1 MLKLPSILTLRDLMQ
16 ITRINEAQTYQAPN
30 HDGMTCF
37 RLQGKE
43 AGPSEKMWMGMSVI
57 EPGGQTGLDG
67 SPSEK
72 IYFVLEGELSVI
84 CETPNGA
91 QSETTLYKNDS
102 CTFLAGEK
110 RQLKNVSNS
119 AVKVLLAMSI

>member
-1 MLKLPSILTLRDLMQ
+1 MQ
-16 ITRINEAQTYQAPN
+16 ITRLNEAQTYQAPN
-30 HDGMTCF
+30 HDGMTCY

-84 CETPNGA
+84 CEMPDGLRI
-91 QSETTLYKNDS
+91 ETKLYANDS

-110 RQLKNVSNS
+110 RQLRNLSNS
-119 AVKVLLAMSI
+119 VVKVLLAMSI

>member
-1 MLKLPSILTLRDLMQ
+1 MQ
-16 ITRINEAQTYQAPN
+16 ITRLNEAQTYQAPN

-57 EPGGQTGLDG
+57 EPGGHTGLDG

-72 IYFVLEGELSVI
+72 IYFVLEGELTVL
-84 CETPNGA
+84 CETLDGRRL
-91 QSETTLYKNDS
+91 EVKLYANDS

-110 RQLKNVSNS
+110 RQLKNLSSSV
-119 AVKVLLAMSI
+119 VKVLLVMSISI

>member
-1 MLKLPSILTLRDLMQ
+1 MQ
-16 ITRINEAQTYQAPN
+16 ITRIKEAQTYQAPN
-30 HDGMTCF
+30 HDSMTCF

-43 AGPSEKMWMGMSVI
+43 AGTSEKMWMGMSVI

-72 IYFVLEGELSVI
+72 IYFVLEGELSVF
-84 CETPNGA
+84 CETRNGKS
-91 QSETTLYKNDS
+91 SETKLYANDS

-110 RQLKNVSNS
+110 RQLKNLSNTV
-119 AVKVLLAMSI
+119 VKVLLVMSI

>member
-1 MLKLPSILTLRDLMQ
+1 MQTTILNQ
-16 ITRINEAQTYQAPN
+16 AKTYQAPN

-43 AGPSEKMWMGMSVI
+43 VGPSEKMWMGMSVI

-72 IYFVLEGELSVI
+72 IYFVVEGELSVF
-84 CETPNGA
+84 CETPDGKS
-91 QSETTLYKNDS
+91 SETKLYANDS
-102 CTFLAGEK
+102 CIFLAGEK
-110 RQLKNVSNS
+110 RQLKNLSN
-119 AVKVLLAMSI
+119 AVVKVLLVMSI

>member
-1 MLKLPSILTLRDLMQ
+1 MQ
-16 ITRINEAQTYQAPN
+16 ITKFIEAQTYQAPN

-43 AGPSEKMWMGMSVI
+43 VGPSEKMWMGMSVI

-84 CETPNGA
+84 CETPDGKR
-91 QSETTLYKNDS
+91 SETKLYANDS
-102 CTFLAGEK
+102 CIFLAGEK
-110 RQLKNVSNS
+110 RQLKNLSN
-119 AVKVLLAMSI
+119 AVVKVLLVMSI